1 MKQLYDL
8 GEFFG
13 SRYKQFIGD
22 RFDMKKISV
31 TSTNS
36 ERAIVSAQAFLR
48 GMFPANAEDV
58 WMNGESWQPLPFY
71 SRTFGDSDAMLRPT
85 DWECS
90 LYDEVADHE
99 NKDAFEKLNKE
110 YSDFFEF
117 LKNVTGYEKVDF
129 RRAASLNNLNREIT
143 HHLPQPDW
151 VYKRW
156 PEHENQTTLEIVTE
170 LKRIERVSEFD
181 SPNKARL
188 RGGLLLGDWV
198 SRAVNISS
206 GKTVQPQKM
215 NLYSTHDGTLASL
228 MYAFGIGD
236 GTLIPYAACLIME
249 VYQTPK
255 GGTVVKVTV
264 KQLFAAS

>member
-1 MKQLYDL
+1 
-8 GEFFG
+8 
-13 SRYKQFIGD
+13 
-22 RFDMKKISV
+22 
-31 TSTNS
+31 
-36 ERAIVSAQAFLR
+36 
-48 GMFPANAEDV
+48 
-58 WMNGESWQPLPFY
+58 
-71 SRTFGDSDAMLRPT
+71 MLRPT

-99 NKDAFEKLNKE
+99 NKDAFKKLKKE
-110 YSDFFEF
+110 YSDFFKF
-117 LKNVTGYEKVDF
+117 LKNVTGYEKVGF
-129 RRAASLNNLNREIT
+129 GKAASLNNLNREVRFSFDSPTLFTAAYSGVVILLIVEVKIKII

-156 PEHENQTTLEIVTE
+156 PEHDNQTTLEIVTE

-181 SPNKARL
+181 SPDKARL

-198 SRAVNISS
+198 SRAVNISN
-206 GKTVQPQKM
+206 GKVVQPQKM
-215 NLYSTHDGTLASL
+215 NLYSTHEGTVASL

-255 GGTVVKVTV
+255 GGTVVKLLYKNQTDQNYLHNTIIPGCQEFCPV
-264 KQLFAAS
+264 KKLKKLLADMIIDDDDELVEQERV